1 MRIPSVR
8 RPRQPA
14 WVPVNA
20 IPVAIACGAAAFISH
35 AMSSTLILIVDDEPA
50 IAELVKWS
58 LREGGWEC
66 CSVTD
71 ATAAWDVIQRRR
83 PQLILLDWTLRGQSG
98 ADLLQR
104 IRGERSLLGLPVC
117 VLSGKSHELDKVA
130 CLDSGADDYVTKPF
144 SPREL
149 LARTR
154 ALLRRG
160 DCRPES
166 RSIQVANVVLD
177 PLSYSVRID
186 GARISISASEFRL
199 LELLMSHPGN
209 PFSRQQLREC
219 LQHGGATI
227 DERTV
232 DVHVLRLRRA
242 MRHARGLV
250 KTVRNV
256 GYVLSA

>member
-1 MRIPSVR
+1 MWIPGAHR
-8 RPRQPA
+8 LRPGA
-14 WVPVNA
+14 WVPVNS
-20 IPVAIACGAAAFISH
+20 IPVAIACGAAAFIRH
-35 AMSSTLILIVDDEPA
+35 AMSSTLILIVEDEPA

-71 ATAAWDVIQRRR
+71 ATAAWEFIQRRR
-83 PQLILLDWTLRGQSG
+83 PQLILLDWTLREQSG
-98 ADLLQR
+98 VDLLLR
-104 IRGERSLLGLPVC
+104 IRGERNLLGMPVC
-117 VLSGKSHELDKVA
+117 MLSGKTHEQDKIV

-154 ALLRRG
+154 ALLRRTDYRP
-160 DCRPES
+160 DCVA
-166 RSIQVANVVLD
+166 IQVANVVLD
-177 PLSYSVRID
+177 PLSCSVRID
-186 GARISISASEFRL
+186 DARISISASEFRL
-199 LELLMSHPGN
+199 LQLLMSQPGH

-219 LQHGGATI
+219 LQHGGAII

-256 GYVLSA
+256 GYVLAT

>member
-1 MRIPSVR
+1 VNPILSCARIR
-8 RPRQPA
+8 DR
-14 WVPVNA
+14 A
-20 IPVAIACGAAAFISH
+20 IFCH
-35 AMSSTLILIVDDEPA
+35 TMSSTLILIVENEPA

-66 CSVTD
+66 CSVAD
-71 ATAAWDVIQRRR
+71 ATAAWDFIHCRR
-83 PQLILLDWTLRGQSG
+83 PQLILLDWMLREHSG
-98 ADLLQR
+98 VDLLLR
-104 IRGERSLLGLPVC
+104 IRRERSLFGLPVC
-117 VLSGKSHELDKVA
+117 MLSGKTHEQDKVA

-154 ALLRRG
+154 ALLRRT
-160 DCRPES
+160 DYNPECRAL
-166 RSIQVANVVLD
+166 QVANVELD
-177 PLSYSVRID
+177 PLSCSVRID
-186 GARISISASEFRL
+186 DARIRISASEFRL
-199 LELLMSHPGN
+199 LQLLMSQPGH

-219 LQHGGATI
+219 LQHGGAII

-242 MRHARGLV
+242 LRHARGLV

-256 GYVLSA
+256 GYVLTA